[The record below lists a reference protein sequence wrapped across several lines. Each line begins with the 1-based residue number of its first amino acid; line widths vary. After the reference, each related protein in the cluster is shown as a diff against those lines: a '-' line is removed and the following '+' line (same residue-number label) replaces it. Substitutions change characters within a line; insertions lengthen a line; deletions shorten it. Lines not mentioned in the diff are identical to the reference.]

1 MPTLGLIEGDG
12 VQIPQR
18 AQNADVG
25 EATHCENSP
34 DSLWGRR
41 ALIHA
46 REVLAVVGETFWG
59 LDKEAT
65 VWIACEDT
73 ASE

>member
-1 MPTLGLIEGDG
+1 MPTLGLREGGG
-12 VQIPQR
+12 VQIPHR

-41 ALIHA
+41 TLIHA
-46 REVLAVVGETFWG
+46 REELTLVGETFWG
-59 LDKEAT
+59 LDKETA

-73 ASE
+73 ASQ